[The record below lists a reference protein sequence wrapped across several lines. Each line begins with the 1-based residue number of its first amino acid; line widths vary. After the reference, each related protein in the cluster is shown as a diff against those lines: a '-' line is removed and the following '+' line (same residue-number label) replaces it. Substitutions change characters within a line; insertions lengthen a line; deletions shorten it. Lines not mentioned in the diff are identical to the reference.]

1 MRTGSSV
8 QHSCFPRNPGRAGL
22 QAGVKA
28 GLCKYWG
35 CGGHFTMTTAAPKH
49 NLSPARV
56 ALKRR
61 STRSWRV
68 PCLLVA
74 LALLSASGHL
84 FAQTQASPVDTQSVT
99 SPAPS
104 TSTPTQSQTSMPAP
118 PPVSAQQE
126 PAPGKPQAPSM
137 VITLDQAIDLARQG
151 NPTLLAQRTLISQN
165 KEQEVTANLR
175 PNPTLTSDAQYLPL
189 FSPNQWSSN
198 YIDNTAQFDLG
209 IGYLFERGKKRQH
222 RLQAAKDA
230 TSVTEAQ
237 VMDMERTT
245 VANTAEQFVAALLAK
260 SNLEFAERFLD
271 SYQHTVGISRDQH
284 QAGAMSKA
292 DLLKIQLQT
301 LQFQTDVTSAKIA
314 LVQSLNSLRQLI
326 GFDSIPRNYDVA
338 GQLAYEPVNL
348 SLDDLRAR
356 ALHARPDLMAAQ
368 RGITAA
374 QSQIDL
380 AKANARQ
387 DITGAFDYTHVNAS
401 NDAAFYFSMPL
412 PIFNRN
418 QGEVA
423 RTYYALTQSQ
433 FQEKA
438 TQQEVLTDVKNA
450 YETLLNNRDIVQLY
464 DHDYLQQAKQSLE
477 IAQFAYQHG
486 AASLLDFLD
495 AERTYRSTELS
506 YRQALASYM
515 TALEQLRQAVGT
527 RELQ

>member
-1 MRTGSSV
+1 MRNVSSV
-8 QHSCFPRNPGRAGL
+8 PAHTMRLSPCGLQEKSVVGGFEGTQLQPCPEPVERVRRSKPFVFVITSQLQSARDLLFGLLPHPARKEFSTTPRNGARIRHSL
-22 QAGVKA
+22 
-28 GLCKYWG
+28 
-35 CGGHFTMTTAAPKH
+35 AAIVLLGAALH
-49 NLSPARV
+49 LS
-56 ALKRR
+56 
-61 STRSWRV
+61 
-68 PCLLVA
+68 
-74 LALLSASGHL
+74 
-84 FAQTQASPVDTQSVT
+84 AQTQ
-99 SPAPS
+99 
-104 TSTPTQSQTSMPAP
+104 SQP
-118 PPVSAQQE
+118 PGPAQQT
-126 PAPGKPQAPSM
+126 PAPGKPEAPSV
-137 VITLDQAIDLARQG
+137 VITLDQAIELARQG

-175 PNPTLTSDAQYLPL
+175 PNPTLSSDAQYLPL
-189 FSPNQWSSN
+189 FSPDQWSSN

-230 TSVTEAQ
+230 TSVTESQ
-237 VMDMERTT
+237 VLDVERTT
-245 VANTAEQFVAALLAK
+245 IANTAQQFVAALLAK
-260 SNLEFAERFLD
+260 SNLEFAERFLE
-271 SYQHTVGISRDQH
+271 SYQHTVGISQDQH

-314 LVQSLNSLRQLI
+314 LVQALNSLRELI
-326 GFDSIPRNYDVA
+326 GFDAVPRNYDVT

-348 SLDDLRAR
+348 TLDDLRER
-356 ALHARPDLMAAQ
+356 ALRSRPDLQAAQ

-374 QSQIDL
+374 QSQIGL
-380 AKANARQ
+380 AKANAKQ
-387 DITGAFDYTHVNAS
+387 DITGTFDYSHVNAS
-401 NDAAFYFSMPL
+401 NNGAFYFSIPL

-433 FQEKA
+433 FLEKA
-438 TQQEVLTDVKNA
+438 AEQQVLTDVKNA

-464 DHDYLQQAKQSLE
+464 DHGYIQQAQQSLD

>member
-1 MRTGSSV
+1 MRSLSSAV
-8 QHSCFPRNPGRAGL
+8 FSTLGLATSLKLRAIRAGGTNIL
-22 QAGVKA
+22 GSLAVL
-28 GLCKYWG
+28 GLLG
-35 CGGHFTMTTAAPKH
+35 AAMH
-49 NLSPARV
+49 LS
-56 ALKRR
+56 
-61 STRSWRV
+61 
-68 PCLLVA
+68 
-74 LALLSASGHL
+74 
-84 FAQTQASPVDTQSVT
+84 AQTQ
-99 SPAPS
+99 
-104 TSTPTQSQTSMPAP
+104 SQPSMPAP
-118 PPVSAQQE
+118 PPAPTQQT
-126 PAPGKPQAPSM
+126 PAPGKPEAPSV
-137 VITLDQAIDLARQG
+137 VITLDQAIELSRQA
-151 NPTLLAQRTLISQN
+151 NPSLLAQRTLISQN

-175 PNPTLTSDAQYLPL
+175 PNPTLSSDAQYLPL
-189 FSPNQWSSN
+189 FSPDMWSSN

-230 TSVTEAQ
+230 TSVTESQ
-237 VMDMERTT
+237 VLDMERTT
-245 VANTAEQFVAALLAK
+245 IANTAEQFVAALLAK

-271 SYQHTVGISRDQH
+271 SYKHTVGISQEQH

-314 LVQSLNSLRQLI
+314 LVQALNSLRQLI
-326 GFDSIPRNYDVA
+326 GFDAIPRNYDVA

-348 SLDDLRAR
+348 SLDDLREH
-356 ALHARPDLMAAQ
+356 ALRSRPDLQAAE
-368 RGITAA
+368 RAITAA
-374 QSQIDL
+374 QSQIGL
-380 AKANARQ
+380 AKANAKQ
-387 DITGAFDYTHVNAS
+387 DITGTFDYGHVNAA
-401 NDAAFYFSMPL
+401 NVGAFYFSMPL

-438 TQQEVLTDVKNA
+438 AQQQVMTDVKNA

-527 RELQ
+527 RDLQ